1 MSPEKS
7 ILSLHGIQYGGSK
20 YTEKGTKTKTFSIT
34 KKKDDSNNSNNI
46 IITIAIIILRH
57 CVKSVCIFPYLDW
70 IQRDIMYLSVFNPNV
85 GSYRPEKLRIQRL
98 LTQWVLARIIN
109 IPD

>member
-57 CVKSVCIFPYLDW
+57 CVKSVCIFPYLD
-70 IQRDIMYLSVFNPNV
+70 
-85 GSYRPEKLRIQRL
+85 
-98 LTQWVLARIIN
+98 
-109 IPD
+109 